1 MTAGLLAGILAVG
14 AGVAVPVEKDGTWI
28 EVRSPTFVVLTDA
41 GCSAARRTISRFEK
55 IRAAL
60 AAAMPGTATGLR
72 PAALAKDTSP
82 SRQRVLGGARPSGDR
97 ELLVVAA
104 RNERSLR
111 SLVPE
116 WWEKKDGIRPST
128 VHLTGRDHVFLLV
141 RADLREDDDESYHA
155 AYWGYASHLI
165 GLNAPG
171 LPLWLA
177 RGLAD
182 FYARTTVQKD
192 RVLVGRAAA
201 SHVRTLRER
210 GLMPVAAL
218 WAVDRQSP
226 EYLDRH
232 RLRRFDAQSWALVHS
247 LMLEDE
253 GAHREQLA
261 SFLGLLGEGQGP
273 VGAAR
278 AAFGDPEAL
287 DRVLASYVRRKAFLV
302 EAIEPEV
309 DGKAHSSPERPLT
322 SAEALTMRAAV
333 HLAGVRFPEAHACLD
348 EALRLDPKLAWA
360 HEIRAALAWAEDDP
374 TVAREAVERALAL
387 EPGRPVAA
395 RLRKRVSG
403 PPTVGGAERLCEGG
417 DLETCLILG
426 GWLIDGRGTAPD
438 PPRGV
443 ALIDRAC
450 AGGQVEACRQLSWR
464 YRKGTGVEADAAR
477 AVAFLEKACRA
488 GDSQACLA
496 AASEHQMGRGVPA
509 DPAAATR
516 MLESACTHGEKKG
529 CVALAWALQ
538 NGAGIPRDLERAAA
552 LYEDGCLAGDG
563 EACTRL
569 GLLYVAP
576 DGLAHDPHRAEELLG
591 KGCGLGNPL
600 GCSSLEMLRQASA
613 PAERPKHQRPVPE
626 K

>member
-14 AGVAVPVEKDGTWI
+14 AAVSVPAEKDGTWV
-28 EVRSPTFVVLTDA
+28 EVTSPTFVVLTDA
-41 GCSAARRTISRFEK
+41 GSSAARRTISRFEK

-60 AAAMPGTATGLR
+60 ESAMPSA
-72 PAALAKDTSP
+72 
-82 SRQRVLGGARPSGDR
+82 RQSGDR

-104 RNERSLR
+104 RDERSLR

-128 VHLTGRDHVFLLV
+128 IHLTGRDHVFLLV
-141 RADLREDDDESYHA
+141 RTDLREDDDDGYHA

-165 GLNAPG
+165 GLNVPG
-171 LPLWLA
+171 PPLWLS

-182 FYARTTVQKD
+182 FYARTTVQRD

-210 GLMPVAAL
+210 GLMPVTAL

-232 RLRRFDAQSWALVHS
+232 RLRRFDAQSWVLVHS
-247 LMLEDE
+247 LMLGDE
-253 GAHREQLA
+253 GAHREELT
-261 SFLGLLGEGQGP
+261 SFLGLLGGGQGP
-273 VGAAR
+273 VDAAR
-278 AAFGDPEAL
+278 AAFGDPKAL
-287 DRVLASYVRRKAFLV
+287 DRALASYVRRKAFLM
-302 EAIEPEV
+302 EAIEAEV
-309 DGKAHSSPERPLT
+309 DGVAQASPERPLT

-333 HLAGVRFPEAHACLD
+333 HLAGERFADAHACLD

-360 HEIRAALAWAEDDP
+360 HEIRAALAWADDDP
-374 TVAREAVERALAL
+374 LVAREAVERALAL
-387 EPGRPVAA
+387 EPGRLVAT
-395 RLRKRVSG
+395 RLRKRLSG

-426 GWLIDGRGTAPD
+426 GWLIDGNGTAPD
-438 PPRGV
+438 PSRGV
-443 ALIDRAC
+443 ALVERAC
-450 AGGQVEACRQLSWR
+450 SGHQVEACRQLSWR
-464 YRKGTGVEADAAR
+464 YRQGNGVEVDGAL
-477 AVAFLEKACRA
+477 AVAFLEKACSA

-496 AASEHQMGRGVPA
+496 AASEHRMGRGVPA

-516 MLESACTHGEKKG
+516 MLESACTRGEKKG

-538 NGAGIPRDLERAAA
+538 SGEGVPRDLERAAA
-552 LYEDGCLAGDG
+552 LYEDGCFGGDG

-569 GLLYVAP
+569 GLLLVAP
-576 DGLAHDPHRAEELLG
+576 DGLAHDPQRAEELLG
-591 KGCGLGNPL
+591 KGCELGDPL
-600 GCSSLEMLRQASA
+600 GCSGLEMLRQVSV
-613 PAERPKHQRPVPE
+613 PAEKPRNQHPVPE

>member
-14 AGVAVPVEKDGTWI
+14 AAVAVPVEKDGTWI
-28 EVRSPTFVVLTDA
+28 EVRTPAFVVLTDA
-41 GCSAARRTISRFEK
+41 GGSAARRTISRFEK
-55 IRAAL
+55 IRAAVAVVL
-60 AAAMPGTATGLR
+60 
-72 PAALAKDTSP
+72 PAIP
-82 SRQRVLGGARPSGDR
+82 QSGDR

-104 RNERSLR
+104 RNEMSLR

-141 RADLREDDDESYHA
+141 RTDLREDDGESYHA

-165 GLNAPG
+165 GLNGPG
-171 LPLWLA
+171 LPLWLS

-218 WAVDRQSP
+218 WEVDRQSP
-226 EYLDRH
+226 EYLDHH

-247 LMLEDE
+247 LMLGDE
-253 GAHREQLA
+253 GAHRPNLV
-261 SFLGLLGEGQGP
+261 SFLGLLGQGRGP
-273 VGAAR
+273 VDAAR

-287 DRVLASYVRRKAFLV
+287 DRALDSYVRRKAFLMEV
-302 EAIEPEV
+302 IEAEV
-309 DGKAHSSPERPLT
+309 DGKVHASPERPLT

-333 HLAGVRFPEAHACLD
+333 HLAGERFPDAHACLD

-374 TVAREAVERALAL
+374 VVAREAVGQALGL
-387 EPGRPVAA
+387 EPGRSVAA
-395 RLRKRVSG
+395 RLQERVFG
-403 PPTVGGAERLCEGG
+403 PPTVNGAERLCAGG
-417 DLETCLILG
+417 DLEACLVLG
-426 GWLIDGRGTAPD
+426 GWLIDGNGTAPD
-438 PPRGV
+438 PSRGV
-443 ALIDRAC
+443 GLIDRAC
-450 AGGQVEACRQLSWR
+450 AGGRVEACRQLAWR
-464 YRKGTGVEADAAR
+464 YRQGTGVEADGAR
-477 AVAFLEKACRA
+477 AVAFLERACRA
-488 GDSQACLA
+488 GDGQVCLA
-496 AASEHQMGRGVPA
+496 AAVEHQMGRGVPV
-509 DPAAATR
+509 DPAAAAR
-516 MLESACTHGEKKG
+516 MLESACTHGERKG

-538 NGAGIPRDLERAAA
+538 SGDGIPRDLQRAAA
-552 LYEDGCLAGDG
+552 LYEDGCLGGHG

-569 GLLYVAP
+569 GLLHVAP
-576 DGLAHDPHRAEELLG
+576 DGLSLDPHRAEELLG
-591 KGCGLGNPL
+591 KGCGLGDPA
-600 GCSSLEMLRQASA
+600 GCSSLEMLRQVSA
-613 PAERPKHQRPVPE
+613 PAERPEHQRPVPR